1 MNAFTTIQRTLV
13 QQALTQLPHEVA
25 SALWRGDQLQA
36 GHAGGSAAVCPS
48 GFAALDAELPG
59 GGWPTRVV
67 TEILQ
72 PHDSWLEWRL
82 LLPALQRCVAHHQ
95 IRRGRP
101 LILLGPPWPPHLPG
115 LVQAGLDA
123 RDVVWVR
130 SQGPRLLWAAE
141 QVIKAEGAG
150 AVLAWLPHARPDHLR
165 RLQTM
170 AQACS
175 APVFVFRPA
184 SAQAESSA
192 APLRVLLSL
201 GQAAGPAALQVQIL
215 KRRGPTHAEPLALT
229 AWPLGLADL
238 VRLPSVSA
246 ELAAPD
252 GVASVDGTRRP
263 LEKVSAQPPAVPA
276 HAVAVDLSM
285 VG

>member
-1 MNAFTTIQRTLV
+1 LQPLV
-13 QQALTQLPHEVA
+13 DLALNQLPPQV
-25 SALWRGDQLQA
+25 SSSLWRADQLHRGA
-36 GHAGGSAAVCPS
+36 SAAVCPS

-59 GGWPTRVV
+59 GGWPTQAV

-115 LVQAGLDA
+115 LVQAGLEA

-141 QVIKAEGAG
+141 QVVKAEGAG
-150 AVLAWLPHARPDHLR
+150 AVLAWLPKLRPDHLR
-165 RLQTM
+165 RLQTL
-170 AQACS
+170 AQACA

-201 GQAAGPAALQVQIL
+201 AIDGPAALQVHVF
-215 KRRGPTHAEPLALT
+215 KRRGPLHAAPLPLT
-229 AWPLGLADL
+229 VWPFGLAEL
-238 VRLPSVSA
+238 VRPVAASSVPSGVSPRSRAPARQALKAEA
-246 ELAAPD
+246 EL
-252 GVASVDGTRRP
+252 G
-263 LEKVSAQPPAVPA
+263 
-276 HAVAVDLSM
+276 HAVAVADSM
-285 VG
+285 LG